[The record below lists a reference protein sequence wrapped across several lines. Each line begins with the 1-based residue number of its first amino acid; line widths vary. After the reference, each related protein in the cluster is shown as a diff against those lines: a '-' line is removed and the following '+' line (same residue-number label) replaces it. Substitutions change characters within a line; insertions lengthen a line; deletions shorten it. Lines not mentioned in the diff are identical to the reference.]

1 LRAAEQDRPDVAAK
15 RRRWRVEVTAH
26 TEIDLDLDNATPA
39 PGVIKNK
46 CHDIRRKI
54 EDELGAQL

>member
-1 LRAAEQDRPDVAAK
+1 LRAAEQDRPEVAAK

-26 TEIDLDLDNATPA
+26 TGIDFDLDNATPA

-46 CHDIRRKI
+46 CHP
-54 EDELGAQL
+54 A